1 MGLQIIF
8 FILKCLDG
16 IKAHQK
22 LVSLGEH
29 IGDYPTG
36 MDIDQVDLCRY
47 LYKLHFQLL
56 MFLESF
62 SKLLR
67 LISQSNSDITCDKS
81 IEVALIQNE
90 LKKVFKMTNVE
101 LEAEIQKNVEQTTTG
116 NMCETKL
123 ETTKAEDHEVL
134 GNLLR
139 NAKSLILLMVSN
151 NLFQFLFPL
160 IAINNMLNVAR

>member
-1 MGLQIIF
+1 M
-8 FILKCLDG
+8 
-16 IKAHQK
+16 
-22 LVSLGEH
+22 GEH

-67 LISQSNSDITCDKS
+67 LISQSHSDITSDKS

-90 LKKVFKMTNVE
+90 LRKVFKMSNIE
-101 LEAEIQKNVEQTTTG
+101 IEAEIQKKVPHPVTSNVTEKPPECTIKSEDQEITG
-116 NMCETKL
+116 
-123 ETTKAEDHEVL
+123 
-134 GNLLR
+134 
-139 NAKSLILLMVSN
+139 I
-151 NLFQFLFPL
+151 
-160 IAINNMLNVAR
+160 

>member
-1 MGLQIIF
+1 M
-8 FILKCLDG
+8 DG

-67 LISQSNSDITCDKS
+67 LISQSHSDLTSDKS
-81 IEVALIQNE
+81 TEVALIQNE
-90 LKKVFKMTNVE
+90 LRKVFKMSNVE
-101 LEAEIQKNVEQTTTG
+101 LEAALQIKVEQSQLTA
-116 NMCETKL
+116 ETKL
-123 ETTKAEDHEVL
+123 VDERLESPQPADQEITGKCFIFARYT
-134 GNLLR
+134 R
-139 NAKSLILLMVSN
+139 NW
-151 NLFQFLFPL
+151 
-160 IAINNMLNVAR
+160 